1 MKNDQLSET
10 ILNEETVYQGKFLKV
25 THAEVSLPNGH
36 TSGRDMVRHPG
47 GVVIVAIGEEDEV
60 YLEHQY
66 RTPLERE
73 TLEIPAGKLDP
84 GEDPLDCAKRELH
97 EETGFKAGRI
107 RFLTSIVTSCG
118 FCDEIIHIYLAT
130 KLEFDAPNPDDDEF
144 VNVDLVP
151 LHELIDAVLDGGK
164 TAIGTP
170 STVLSLAGERPKLIR
185 AGALPESELKALL
198 GL

>member
-66 RTPLERE
+66 RTPLDTVIVELQGETRAGGSAGIDGQKRIERGNGAGG
-73 TLEIPAGKLDP
+73 PALG
-84 GEDPLDCAKRELH
+84 
-97 EETGFKAGRI
+97 KAGRDHYNTGI
-107 RFLTSIVTSCG
+107 FR
-118 FCDEIIHIYLAT
+118 
-130 KLEFDAPNPDDDEF
+130 
-144 VNVDLVP
+144 
-151 LHELIDAVLDGGK
+151 
-164 TAIGTP
+164 
-170 STVLSLAGERPKLIR
+170 
-185 AGALPESELKALL
+185 
-198 GL
+198 

>member
-66 RTPLERE
+66 RTPLDTVIVE
-73 TLEIPAGKLDP
+73 LPAGKREP
-84 GEDPLDCAKRELH
+84 GEAPELTARRELK
-97 EETGFKAGRI
+97 EETGLVARHW
-107 RFLTSIVTSCG
+107 
-118 FCDEIIHIYLAT
+118 E
-130 KLEFDAPNPDDDEF
+130 KLERSLQHRDFPMKF
-144 VNVDLVP
+144 CICIWQRGLR
-151 LHELIDAVLDGGK
+151 GK
-164 TAIGTP
+164 RTKKTKMN
-170 STVLSLAGERPKLIR
+170 L
-185 AGALPESELKALL
+185 
-198 GL
+198 

>member
-73 TLEIPAGKLDP
+73 TLEILTNFGDGGRQP
-84 GEDPLDCAKRELH
+84 GLWYAPH
-97 EETGFKAGRI
+97 
-107 RFLTSIVTSCG
+107 SIVTDSKG
-118 FCDEIIHIYLAT
+118 NIYT
-130 KLEFDAPNPDDDEF
+130 TETYDGKRIQKF
-144 VNVDLVP
+144 VYQ
-151 LHELIDAVLDGGK
+151 G
-164 TAIGTP
+164 
-170 STVLSLAGERPKLIR
+170 
-185 AGALPESELKALL
+185 LKAIPKNGQGVAWPSKEL
-198 GL
+198 

>member
-66 RTPLERE
+66 RTPLDTVIVE
-73 TLEIPAGKLDP
+73 LPAGKREP
-84 GEDPLDCAKRELH
+84 GEAPELTARRELK
-97 EETGFKAGRI
+97 EETGLVARHWEKLG
-107 RFLTSIVTSCG
+107 
-118 FCDEIIHIYLAT
+118 EIITTPGFSDEVLHLYLAT
-130 KLEFDAPNPDDDEF
+130 GLTREADEKDEDEF
-144 VNVDLVP
+144 VEIFTMPFGQAYEKAMRGEFPD
-151 LHELIDAVLDGGK
+151 GK
-164 TAIGTP
+164 TVAG
-170 STVLSLAGERPKLIR
+170 LAMAMAKRNNGK
-185 AGALPESELKALL
+185 
-198 GL
+198 